1 MFDNLFGK
9 TSATEAERIKAAL
22 DNASVNVMMAD
33 NDGIIRYINKSTE
46 ALMRAAESNM
56 RKLFPQFS
64 ADKLIGQSFDV
75 FHRNPS
81 HQRNLL
87 ANLRGTHKTQIV
99 VGDLIFALSA
109 TPMIGAGGERL
120 GAVLEWVDCTAEV
133 AAEKQAAELA
143 AATMRIKLALDNAA
157 VNVMMADNDGIIR
170 YMNKATETLMSRS
183 ESNMRKLF
191 PHFSADKLIG
201 QSFDLFHRNPSHQ
214 RNLLANL
221 RGTHKTQIVVGD
233 MTFQLSATPMMDQDG
248 KRLGS
253 IVEWVDRTEEVAAE
267 KQAAELA
274 ATTMR
279 IKIALDNAAVNVMM
293 ADNDGIIRY
302 MNKAT
307 ENLMR
312 SSEAN
317 MRKVFPQFNAD
328 KLIGENFDIFHRNP
342 SHQRN
347 LLANLRSQ
355 HITQITV
362 ADKVFKL
369 SASPMFGPD
378 GERLGSIVEWLE
390 RTAEVKAENEI
401 TALVEAAAAGDF
413 SKRVESAGLVG
424 FYKDVAGGMNTITGT
439 TESAINDVQRVLAGM
454 AQGDLTQSINAE
466 YSGAFADLKA
476 SVNTTIDKLSSII
489 TEVRSASDNLSSA
502 SEEVSATAQS
512 MSQASSEQA
521 ASVEETSASVEQMSA
536 SINQNTENAKITDGM
551 AAKASKEANEGGDAV
566 KQTVAAMQQIA
577 KKIGIIDD
585 IAYQTN
591 LLALNAAIEAARAGE
606 HGKGFAVVA
615 AEVRKLAERSQ
626 VAAQEI
632 GEVASN
638 SVGLAERAGKLLD
651 EMVPSINKTSD
662 LVQEI
667 TAASEEQ
674 SSGVGQINTALA
686 QLTQITQQNASAS
699 EELAAT
705 AEEMSGQAENLQQ
718 TMGFFKVDTGDID
731 SQQRTVARK
740 TAAPKGNA
748 PTAKTA
754 TASHAASPHNKAEFV
769 KF

>member
-1 MFDNLFGK
+1 
-9 TSATEAERIKAAL
+9 
-22 DNASVNVMMAD
+22 
-33 NDGIIRYINKSTE
+33 
-46 ALMRAAESNM
+46 
-56 RKLFPQFS
+56 
-64 ADKLIGQSFDV
+64 
-75 FHRNPS
+75 
-81 HQRNLL
+81 
-87 ANLRGTHKTQIV
+87 
-99 VGDLIFALSA
+99 
-109 TPMIGAGGERL
+109 
-120 GAVLEWVDCTAEV
+120 
-133 AAEKQAAELA
+133 
-143 AATMRIKLALDNAA
+143 
-157 VNVMMADNDGIIR
+157 
-170 YMNKATETLMSRS
+170 
-183 ESNMRKLF
+183 
-191 PHFSADKLIG
+191 
-201 QSFDLFHRNPSHQ
+201 
-214 RNLLANL
+214 
-221 RGTHKTQIVVGD
+221 
-233 MTFQLSATPMMDQDG
+233 MDQDG

-512 MSQASSEQA
+512 MSQARQRTGGQRGGDQRLGGADERLDQPEHRERQGHRRHGHQGRQGSQRRRRGGEGDRRGDEA
-521 ASVEETSASVEQMSA
+521 DRRARSASS
-536 SINQNTENAKITDGM
+536 T
-551 AAKASKEANEGGDAV
+551 
-566 KQTVAAMQQIA
+566 
-577 KKIGIIDD
+577 
-585 IAYQTN
+585 
-591 LLALNAAIEAARAGE
+591 
-606 HGKGFAVVA
+606 
-615 AEVRKLAERSQ
+615 
-626 VAAQEI
+626 
-632 GEVASN
+632 
-638 SVGLAERAGKLLD
+638 
-651 EMVPSINKTSD
+651 TS
-662 LVQEI
+662 
-667 TAASEEQ
+667 
-674 SSGVGQINTALA
+674 
-686 QLTQITQQNASAS
+686 
-699 EELAAT
+699 
-705 AEEMSGQAENLQQ
+705 
-718 TMGFFKVDTGDID
+718 
-731 SQQRTVARK
+731 
-740 TAAPKGNA
+740 
-748 PTAKTA
+748 PTRPTCWR
-754 TASHAASPHNKAEFV
+754 
-769 KF
+769 